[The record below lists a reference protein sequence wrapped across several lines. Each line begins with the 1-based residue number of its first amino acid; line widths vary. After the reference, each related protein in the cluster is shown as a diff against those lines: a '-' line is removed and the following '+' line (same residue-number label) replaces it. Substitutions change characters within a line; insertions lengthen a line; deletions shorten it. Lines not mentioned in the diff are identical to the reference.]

1 MFNRLKSNS
10 TASLKQPSPAPV
22 EEFGPVSHE
31 PKLMPPSNFTPV
43 QHPALTEEQQAK
55 VVKLREYIESIML
68 PESHEYYK
76 SERGFVTDA
85 TIKRYM
91 RARKWD
97 FEVSPTF
104 NNYPPS
110 ML

>member
-10 TASLKQPSPAPV
+10 TASLKQPSPASV

-31 PKLMPPSNFTPV
+31 PKLLPPTGFAPA
-43 QHPALTEEQQAK
+43 QHAPLTEEQEAK
-55 VVKLREYIESIML
+55 VVKLRAYIESIML
-68 PESHEYYK
+68 PESHEYYQ

-97 FEVSPTF
+97 FEVKIIKNSSF
-104 NNYPPS
+104 G
-110 ML
+110 